1 MIPARIPTIVTENSG
16 TCRRNVAYNNLRCS
30 QIISLGLITFY
41 LQEFQSEGA
50 TFYQTI
56 IATHSIEKHLAIF
69 AECQNTTKTNY
80 LITFETGI

>member
-1 MIPARIPTIVTENSG
+1 MQIIDSNPIIPARIPTVVTENSG

-50 TFYQTI
+50 T
-56 IATHSIEKHLAIF
+56 HSIEKHLEKKKHLAIF
-69 AECQNTTKTNY
+69 AECQNTTKK
-80 LITFETGI
+80 IT